1 MPERTK
7 LCVMLYQIFSLL
19 LEVAVGLVAGACL
32 LRLYMQWQ
40 RINLSLRMGNPLAP
54 FIFSLTNWLI
64 LPLRRV
70 LPAIGRLD
78 SACLV
83 GAYAVVLAK
92 MVLLW
97 WWMGA
102 VAPLP
107 AIALLAG
114 FELLHL
120 ALSGLSWLVIIYAVL
135 SWFKGASDIGYF
147 LSQLIEPLLQPLRR
161 VVPMVGGV
169 DLSLLALLLLIK
181 IIEIMLGHAA
191 GWLY

>member
-1 MPERTK
+1 
-7 LCVMLYQIFSLL
+7 MLYQIISLL
-19 LEVAVGLVAGACL
+19 LEVAVSLVAGTCL

-78 SACLV
+78 TACLI

-92 MVLLW
+92 LVLLW
-97 WWMGA
+97 LWVGA
-102 VAPLP
+102 SAHFSVLMV
-107 AIALLAG
+107 LAVV
-114 FELLHL
+114 ELLQL
-120 ALSGLSWLVIIYAVL
+120 ALSSLSWLIIAYAVL
-135 SWFKGASDIGYF
+135 SWFRGASDIGYF

-161 VVPMVGGV
+161 VVPMIGGV

-181 IIEIMLGHAA
+181 IAEIVLGHAVT
-191 GWLY
+191 LVYV

>member
-1 MPERTK
+1 
-7 LCVMLYQIFSLL
+7 MLYQIISLL
-19 LEVAVGLVAGACL
+19 LEVAVGLVAGTCL
-32 LRLYMQWQ
+32 LRLYMQLQ

-78 SACLV
+78 TACLV
-83 GAYAVVLAK
+83 GAYAVVLTK
-92 MVLLW
+92 LVLLW
-97 WWMGA
+97 LWAGA
-102 VAPLP
+102 SAHFSVLMVFAVV
-107 AIALLAG
+107 
-114 FELLHL
+114 ELLQL
-120 ALSGLSWLVIIYAVL
+120 ALSGLAWLVIAYAVL

-161 VVPMVGGV
+161 VVPMIGGV

-181 IIEIMLGHAA
+181 IAEIVLGHAVT
-191 GWLY
+191 LV

>member
-1 MPERTK
+1 
-7 LCVMLYQIFSLL
+7 MLYQIVSLL
-19 LEVAVGLVAGACL
+19 LEVAVGLVAGTCL

-40 RINLSLRMGNPLAP
+40 RINLSLRMGHPLAP

-70 LPAIGRLD
+70 LPAVGRVD

-83 GAYAVVLAK
+83 GAYVLVFAKVLA
-92 MVLLW
+92 LW
-97 WWMGA
+97 VWTGA
-102 VAPLP
+102 VAPL
-107 AIALLAG
+107 ANMAVIAG

-120 ALSGLSWLVIIYAVL
+120 ALSGLSWLVIAYAVL
-135 SWFKGASDIGYF
+135 SWFRGASDMGYF
-147 LSQLIEPLLQPLRR
+147 LSQLIDPLLAPLSR

-181 IIEIMLGHAA
+181 IAEIVLGHVA
-191 GWLY
+191 GLLFA